1 MEPLEWIA
9 LIGGVLSLLGVSVD
23 AWQTH
28 KANKEQKEHDKA
40 MAALNHRYREQ
51 EAASSFE
58 REATFNQFASDE
70 TKMREAGLSPALMYG
85 QYSGNSTPQISS
97 VGSSQGAGN
106 VGRHVSASDFLGKL
120 DPANYMESTIQ
131 RMNAQTMR
139 DKTKSDIAL
148 QNQLLLESASKTA
161 ENQRNTAFKK
171 SLETMIFNQEVQALQ
186 RLQRENANLEFD
198 LQLKRDTR
206 SIEIEKRQLENK
218 ELQKKVDLLSEQ
230 IKTEP
235 VARAQLAKSMKLI
248 DQQAS
253 YYGKNTEMLDENLKG
268 SQLERIM
275 KEFGLNARTINP
287 MMRNWD
293 ALSLPYQTQMRAA
306 KLALEKCGFSE
317 FEATNAVIYYM
328 ATDRKDVTPSFING
342 MSRFLSGNK

>member
-1 MEPLEWIA
+1 ME
-9 LIGGVLSLLGVSVD
+9 
-23 AWQTH
+23 T
-28 KANKEQKEHDKA
+28 
-40 MAALNHRYREQ
+40 
-51 EAASSFE
+51 
-58 REATFNQFASDE
+58 T
-70 TKMREAGLSPALMYG
+70 
-85 QYSGNSTPQISS
+85 
-97 VGSSQGAGN
+97 
-106 VGRHVSASDFLGKL
+106 
-120 DPANYMESTIQ
+120 
-131 RMNAQTMR
+131 
-139 DKTKSDIAL
+139 
-148 QNQLLLESASKTA
+148 
-161 ENQRNTAFKK
+161 
-171 SLETMIFNQEVQALQ
+171 IFNQEVQSLQ

-218 ELQKKVDLLSEQ
+218 ELEKKVDLLSEQ

-253 YYGKNTEMLDENLKG
+253 YYGKNTELLDENLKG

-293 ALSLPYQTQMRAA
+293 TLNLPYETQMRAA
-306 KLALEKCGFSE
+306 KLALEKLGFSE

-342 MSRFLSGNK
+342 MSRILSGKKIIEIFIWKLFF

>member
-9 LIGGVLSLLGVSVD
+9 LIGGVLSLLGIGVD
-23 AWQTH
+23 YTQTK
-28 KANKEQKEHDKA
+28 KANERQMEHDKA
-40 MAALNHRYREQ
+40 MAELNHRYREQ
-51 EAASSFE
+51 EALSSFE

-85 QYSGNSTPQISS
+85 QYAGNSTPQVSS
-97 VGSSQGAGN
+97 VGSSQSAGN
-106 VGRHVSASDFLGKL
+106 VGRSISASDFLGKL
-120 DPANYMESTIQ
+120 DPAEYMESTIQ
-131 RMNAQTMR
+131 RMNAKTMKE
-139 DKTKSDIAL
+139 KTKSDIAL

-161 ENQRNTAFKK
+161 ENQRNTQFKK
-171 SLETMIFNQEVQALQ
+171 SLETTIFNQEVQALQ
-186 RLQRENANLEFD
+186 RLQRENQQMEFD

-253 YYGKNTEMLDENLKG
+253 YYGKNTELLDENLKG

-293 ALSLPYQTQMRAA
+293 TLNLPYETQMRGA
-306 KLALEKCGFSE
+306 KLALEKLGYSE

-342 MSRFLSGNK
+342 MSRLLSGKK